1 LALEKADF
9 DGFINFTYSLK
20 RSAIM
25 KFIIPSIAGG
35 IVLMLNG
42 CGTITV
48 KHQVEPIYITM
59 NVNVKVE
66 KQLNDFFDFED
77 QGTSGSGGTESI
89 PKEKTH
95 KQ

>member
-1 LALEKADF
+1 
-9 DGFINFTYSLK
+9 
-20 RSAIM
+20 M
-25 KFIIPSIAGG
+25 KFIIPLTAIG
-35 IVLMLNG
+35 IVFATG

-59 NVNVKVE
+59 DVNIKVE

-77 QGTSGSGGTESI
+77 QGQNDSGSTESFS
-89 PKEKTH
+89 KEKTP

>member
-1 LALEKADF
+1 
-9 DGFINFTYSLK
+9 
-20 RSAIM
+20 M
-25 KFIIPSIAGG
+25 KFIIPIIAGG
-35 IVLMLNG
+35 LVLTLTG
-42 CGTITV
+42 CWTITV

-77 QGTSGSGGTESI
+77 HGQSGSGSKEFI
-89 PKEKTH
+89 PKDKTS

>member
-1 LALEKADF
+1 
-9 DGFINFTYSLK
+9 
-20 RSAIM
+20 M
-25 KFIIPSIAGG
+25 KFIIPIIAGG
-35 IVLMLNG
+35 IVLMLSG
-42 CGTITV
+42 CWTITV

-77 QGTSGSGGTESI
+77 QVQSGSGTTGSI
-89 PKEKTH
+89 PKDKNS